1 MELLD
6 LTFQSM
12 EKAFK
17 DAGYKAFRARQVF
30 RWLYVSKVFNFEQ
43 MSNISKKDRDDY
55 AKLFSIDLI
64 AQPEVFRSDDE
75 TEKLTFTLDDG
86 AVVESV
92 IIPDWK
98 RVTLCISTQAGCPLK
113 CDFCR
118 TGTLGFKR
126 DLRVSE
132 ITGQVIRA
140 AMHLEG
146 TEKRITNIVYMGMG
160 EPLLN
165 FDNTVDSINILLDN
179 LGMKFPKRKVT
190 ISTAGVADK
199 MVELG
204 ERTGVNLA
212 VSLHAVN
219 DEKRSEIMNINKR
232 FPLKDLIQASKD
244 YPTHPRKLVVFEYIM
259 LKGFNDTM
267 ADAKKLAKIAHEV
280 NAKINLIPFHTFD
293 GAPFEPTPME
303 DILKFQKYL
312 KDRNVMVLIR
322 KSRGEDK
329 LAACGQLG
337 KV

>member
-6 LTFQSM
+6 LTLSSM
-12 EKAFK
+12 ERAFQK
-17 DAGYKAFRARQVF
+17 AGYKSFRARQVF
-30 RWLYVSKVFNFEQ
+30 RWLYVAKVFDFEQ
-43 MSNISKKDRDDY
+43 MTNISKKDRDDY
-55 AKLFSIDLI
+55 SKLFSLNLI
-64 AQPEVFRSDDE
+64 AEPEVYKSEDE

-140 AMHLEG
+140 AMHLEN
-146 TEKRITNIVYMGMG
+146 TEKKITNIVYMGMG

-165 FDNTVDSINILLDN
+165 FENTVDSISILLDN

-190 ISTAGVADK
+190 VSTAGVADK
-199 MVELG
+199 IVPLG

-219 DEKRSEIMNINKR
+219 DEKRSRIMSINKK

-244 YPTHPRKLVVFEYIM
+244 FPTHPRKQVVFEYLM
-259 LKGFNDTM
+259 LKGFNDTP

-280 NAKINLIPFHTFD
+280 NAKVNLIPFHTFD

-303 DILKFQKYL
+303 DILKFQQLL

-322 KSRGEDK
+322 KSRGEDR

-337 KV
+337 KI